1 VSESK
6 VKIIDEMTPP
16 KGPDYN
22 PLNGDE
28 FRQFIERKVHE
39 ALMAEHGLFSLARC
53 WARANFTVEITLQ
66 CWGEKD
72 QTITVEG
79 ELGNANAKGNPL
91 GAKLTAEGASEPPDQ
106 VREQLGLPV
115 ATAEPKPPEAEFS
128 QEVER
133 DESGRPKA
141 LRVRRR
147 TA

>member
-1 VSESK
+1 MGEAK
-6 VKIIDEMTPP
+6 IKIIDEISPA

-22 PLNGDE
+22 GLNGVE
-28 FRQFIERKVHE
+28 FLQFIKRKVNE
-39 ALMAEHGLFSLARC
+39 VLDAEHGLFSIARC

-79 ELGNANAKGNPL
+79 ELGNPNAKGDPL
-91 GAKLTAEGASEPPDQ
+91 GAKLTAAGASEPPDQ

-115 ATAEPKPPEAEFS
+115 QALEPKPPEAEFS

-141 LRVRRR
+141 RKVTRR